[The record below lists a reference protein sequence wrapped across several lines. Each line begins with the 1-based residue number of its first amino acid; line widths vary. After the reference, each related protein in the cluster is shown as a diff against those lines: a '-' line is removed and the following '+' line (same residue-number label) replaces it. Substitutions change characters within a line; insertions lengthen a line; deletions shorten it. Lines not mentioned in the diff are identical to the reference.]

1 MTKSKTFQVEYD
13 FDYIQSLSR
22 FNHEDFDALKESDPM
37 YFQVLTCQDYGVSPI
52 FELNSFSN
60 DEKENLAEAISKK
73 TGWLVLNFT
82 EIK

>member
-1 MTKSKTFQVEYD
+1 MNQFKTIQVEYD
-13 FDYIQSLSR
+13 FDYIPSLSR

-37 YFQVLTCQDYGVSPI
+37 YFQVLTCQDYGVSPV

-60 DEKENLAEAISKK
+60 DEREDLAEAICQK

>member
-1 MTKSKTFQVEYD
+1 MIESKTFQVEYD
-13 FDYIQSLSR
+13 FDYIQSLLR